1 VRRAVL
7 DIIISNFGQQR
18 GMGRVVFHVDFDYF
32 YAQCEEIRNPALKGR
47 PVAVC
52 VFSDRGD
59 DSGAI
64 ATANYVARD
73 YGVRSGMPIK
83 FAKNR
88 LEGAGNAVFLPV
100 DFGYYSEVSE
110 RAMRIMSGNAD
121 VFEYVGRDEAY
132 LDVTKRAGGSF
143 KTASHLAQQIKN
155 QIREG
160 LRLTCSIGVSPNKM
174 VSKIASDFEK
184 PDGLTVVE
192 PERVEEFLDQLRIR
206 DIPGIGR
213 KTEERFS
220 EMGLETIGELRGLDV
235 FRLNQV
241 FGRRGGTHIYNSARG
256 IDNEPVRER
265 EPSVQYSRIVTLKE
279 DSKDFGFL
287 LPVLREICGQLHR
300 TVLKDSRMF
309 KSVGIQ
315 FFQSDLSSRTKSRML
330 RNPTDSLGEMER
342 AAEAL
347 LGEALEGQE
356 LPVRRLGV
364 KVSEL
369 TEVRGQSSITSYF

>member
-1 VRRAVL
+1 
-7 DIIISNFGQQR
+7 
-18 GMGRVVFHVDFDYF
+18 MGRVVFHVDFDYF
-32 YAQCEEIRNPALKGR
+32 YAQCEEIRDPTLRGR

-52 VFSDRGD
+52 VFSDRGE

-64 ATANYVARD
+64 ATANYVARN
-73 YGVRSGMPIK
+73 YGVKSGMPIR
-83 FAKNR
+83 FAKSR
-88 LEGAGNAVFLPV
+88 LEGAGDAAFLPV
-100 DFGYYSEVSE
+100 DFDYYSEVSE
-110 RAMRIMSGNAD
+110 QAMRIMSGNAD

-132 LDVTKRAGGSF
+132 LEVTRRAGGSF
-143 KTASHLAQQIKN
+143 KTAGHLAQQIKN
-155 QIREG
+155 QIRES
-160 LRLTCSIGVSPNKM
+160 LRLTCSVGVSPNKL

-192 PERVEEFLDQLRIR
+192 PERVEGFLDQLKIR

-220 EMGLETIGELRGLDV
+220 EMGLETIGELRGLDI

-241 FGRRGGTHIYNSARG
+241 FGRRGGTYIYNSARG
-256 IDNEPVRER
+256 IDDEPVRER
-265 EPSVQYSRIVTLKE
+265 EPSVQYSRIVTLRE
-279 DSKDFGFL
+279 DSKDFGIL
-287 LPVLREICGQLHR
+287 LPVLREVCGQLHR
-300 TVLKDSRMF
+300 TVLQNSRMF

-330 RNPTDSLGEMER
+330 RNPTDSLEELEK

-356 LPVRRLGV
+356 LLIRRLGV

-369 TEVRGQSSITSYF
+369 TEVGGQSSITSYF